1 MTWRHVLLAAR
12 LLFVAGCS
20 VDAADSAGAGADEQA
35 VSASAS
41 ASAGAGATSTRPLVI
56 GVRSKD
62 THVRAVFDDQII
74 VRIPGHDDVA
84 FAASTHPWFQRNA
97 AATDADHDGVPDV
110 GMLRPGRY
118 HATRAGT
125 HFGAPKYA
133 VSQTNGAAA
142 VPGWRNTNHDDTY
155 SADEIATSEKRGDLL
170 TDILVHAAGNGSLP
184 PIGCQVLSPDD
195 MNALAKLVGPEFDY
209 ELRDAD

>member
-20 VDAADSAGAGADEQA
+20 VDAVDENASADDQA
-35 VSASAS
+35 VSTARTA
-41 ASAGAGATSTRPLVI
+41 RPLVI
-56 GVRSKD
+56 GIRSKD
-62 THVRAVFDDQII
+62 THVRVAFDDQII

-84 FAASTHPWFQRNA
+84 FPASTHPWFQRNA

-118 HATRAGT
+118 RATRAGT

-133 VSQTNGAAA
+133 VSQTNGTAA
-142 VPGWRNTNHDDTY
+142 VPGWRNTNHDDVY
-155 SADEIATSEKRGDLL
+155 SSDEIATSERRGDLL

-195 MNALAKLVGPEFDY
+195 MNALAKLVGNEFDY